1 MKRLFTAWTCVLAC
15 TLAFSLFSSNVWGEE
30 LSLNQAVSFALQHN
44 LDVMN
49 AALDISK
56 AKDRSSAFRST
67 FFPKFSIYAL
77 GSQQLVPITVTIP
90 EGTLGKYPIIGN
102 LPGKD
107 VPYTTPAVPTG
118 FILTRVA
125 QPLSGLYRTKLNSH
139 VLNYSELL
147 AQQKLRAKRQDIVR
161 DVKQTYYGIEQV
173 ESSRQVI
180 GETVTLYKEVER
192 LTNDYVL
199 KQTALEADLLQSQA
213 ALADAQQSD
222 LSLANQEAKLK
233 EQLNDFLGRD
243 VLIEFDVVPMNEEIA
258 SYKVDL
264 PATRQKALAHRPEV
278 EQARLKVLQSQ
289 EELRAKKADYIPDV
303 SAEFN
308 SFTLLNYN
316 AFLPT
321 GSYSIGL
328 SLTWEPFDWGR
339 KKNEMAEKR
348 DTISQDKNTQTSTE
362 RKVIMDVDDK
372 YRQIQQASSKLNTA
386 QVTQR
391 AAAESLRVDKNQYE
405 VQSALLKVVLQAEA
419 TLAQANSDYL
429 HAMADYWAARADFD
443 HAIGEDQ

>member
-1 MKRLFTAWTCVLAC
+1 MARVCGLAAAVA
-15 TLAFSLFSSNVWGEE
+15 LALFSPYLRGEE

-67 FFPKFSIYAL
+67 FFPKISLYAL
-77 GSQQLVPITVTIP
+77 GSEQLVPISITIP
-90 EGTLGKYPIIGN
+90 AGTLGTYKIIGP
-102 LPGKD
+102 LPAQN

-118 FILTRVA
+118 FILGRVA

-161 DVKQTYYGIEQV
+161 DVKQIYYGIEQV

-180 GETVTLYKEVER
+180 TETVTLYKEVER

-233 EQLNDFLGRD
+233 EQLNDLLGRD
-243 VLIEFDVVPMNEEIA
+243 VLIEFDVVPMNEAIV

-264 PATRQKALAHRPEV
+264 AAARQKALAHRPEV
-278 EQARLKVLQSQ
+278 EQAHLKVLQSQ
-289 EELRAKKADYIPDV
+289 EELRAKKAEYIPDI

-308 SFTLLNYN
+308 SFSILNYN

-348 DTISQDKNTQTSTE
+348 DTIFQDRNTQTSTE

-372 YRQIQQASSKLNTA
+372 YRQIQQTSSKLNTA

-405 VQSALLKVVLQAEA
+405 VQAALLKVVLQAEA
-419 TLAQANSDYL
+419 TLAQANSDYV
-429 HAMADYWAARADFD
+429 HAMADYWTARADFD
-443 HAIGEDQ
+443 HALGEDK